1 MQDGQT
7 HLPDGNST
15 GGVAVITCAVLEMEI
30 EHLARLAPS
39 LRRIERLPQGLHN
52 TPNELRLRLQE
63 AIDAV
68 EEEPA
73 IETIVLGYG
82 LCSRGTEG
90 VTSRRCRIVIPR
102 AHDCIT
108 LLLGDKQRYARY
120 VDEHPGTY
128 WYSPGWNKHHVPPG
142 KRRFDLLR
150 NQYVQR
156 YGEDNA
162 DFLMQTEQAW
172 FKDYSRAVWVDLG
185 IGRTDEDVAFTREC
199 AEWLGWEFD
208 DQKGD
213 PALLRDLLQG
223 PWDEARF
230 LTLQPGQTLKMTADD
245 RIVEAVDGHAR

>member
-7 HLPDGNST
+7 HLPDGISPD
-15 GGVAVITCAVLEMEI
+15 GVAVITCAVLEVEI
-30 EHLARLAPS
+30 EHLARLVPR

-68 EEEPA
+68 EEDPA
-73 IETIVLGYG
+73 IATIVLGYG

-108 LLLGDKQRYARY
+108 LLLGDKQRYAQY
-120 VDEHPGTY
+120 VEEHPGTY

-162 DFLMQTEQAW
+162 DFLMETEQAW
-172 FKDYSRAVWVDLG
+172 FKDYSRAVWVDMG
-185 IGRTDEDVAFTREC
+185 IGRSEEDVAFTREC
-199 AEWLGWEFD
+199 AAWLGWDFD

-223 PWDEARF
+223 PWDEVRF
-230 LTLQPGQTLKMTADD
+230 LTLQPGQTLKMTADE
-245 RIVEAVDGHAR
+245 RIVEAADGHAR

>member
-1 MQDGQT
+1 MQDVQT
-7 HLPDGNST
+7 HLPDGNSP
-15 GGVAVITCAVLEMEI
+15 GGVAVITCAVLEVEI
-30 EHLARLAPS
+30 EHLARLAPN

-52 TPNELRLRLQE
+52 TPNDLRLRLQE
-63 AIDAV
+63 AIDTV
-68 EEEPA
+68 EEDPA
-73 IETIVLGYG
+73 VATIVLGYG

-108 LLLGDKQRYARY
+108 LLLGDKDRYARY

-172 FKDYSRAVWVDLG
+172 FKEYSRAVWVDLG
-185 IGRTDEDVAFTREC
+185 IGRSEEDVQYTREC
-199 AEWLGWEFD
+199 AAWLGWDFD

-213 PALLRDLLQG
+213 PALLRALLEG
-223 PWDEARF
+223 PWDETRF
-230 LTLQPGQTLKMTADD
+230 LTLQPGQTLKMTADE